1 MRAECVDEP
10 RCADRG
16 LRVLHVASGDLWGG
30 AEAFIRD
37 LLIAQLGS
45 EDVIPSCLLLNEGA
59 LAIELRAAGIPVAIC
74 DEAQL
79 SFVRVLRRARRLM
92 RDDAPAIVHSH
103 RLKEHALA
111 ALATVVSPRGRARPV
126 LVATIHGAQ
135 EQVRT
140 AWDVRGRAID
150 AFNHVLLKRRFAKI
164 VAVSE
169 DLARIL
175 RPMYGDQRVAV
186 VHNGIDVATVRRRAS
201 GTRADVPPRRAGE
214 IRLLAAGRLVP
225 VKRFDRLPELAEALA
240 AATGRPVTI
249 LLAGEGPLTGELAR
263 ACSSLSGDAHVQMLG
278 FHGNVPALI
287 CEVDALVMTSDNEG
301 LPMVALESAALGCP
315 VYAFNVG
322 GLPEIVGTAV
332 SGALAPVGD
341 ITALARLIAD
351 RALLAA
357 TSSCTI
363 QMCEGM
369 YADVYRTALAETA

>member
-1 MRAECVDEP
+1 VDEP
-10 RCADRG
+10 RRADRA

-45 EDVIPSCLLLNEGA
+45 EDVVPSCILLNEGA

-74 DEAQL
+74 NEAHL
-79 SFVRVLRRARRLM
+79 SFAHLLTRAHRLI
-92 RDDAPAIVHSH
+92 RHDAPSVVHSH

-111 ALATVVSPRGRARPV
+111 ALATVVPPRGRARPA
-126 LVATIHGAQ
+126 LVATVHGAQ
-135 EQVRT
+135 ERARA

-150 AFNHVLLKRRFAKI
+150 ALNRGLLKHRFAKI

-169 DLARIL
+169 DLARTL
-175 RPMYGDQRVAV
+175 RPLYGDQSVTV
-186 VHNGIDVATVRRRAS
+186 VHNGIDVAAVRRRAT
-201 GTRADVPPRRAGE
+201 GTRADVSPRRAGE

-225 VKRFDRLPELAEALA
+225 VKRFDLLPQLAKALA
-240 AATGRPVTI
+240 AETGRPVTI
-249 LLAGEGPLTGELAR
+249 LLAGEGPLAGELAQ
-263 ACSSLSGDAHVQMLG
+263 ACSSLSGDARVQMLG
-278 FHGNVPALI
+278 FHGNVPSLI

-332 SGALAPVGD
+332 SGALAPVGNV
-341 ITALARLIAD
+341 TMLARLIAG
-351 RALLAA
+351 RVLLAA

-363 QMCEGM
+363 QVCEGM
-369 YADVYRTALAETA
+369 YVDVYRTALAETA